1 MGRARRNSGLG
12 GCGNIPRIARH
23 RHEVCI
29 PVDGA
34 KYKLDT
40 LGAPKREIVKLGIV
54 KIKTAEQLTNLEVR
68 MSKSL
73 ECRQGHRQIL
83 GNQKCSLSYLRRR
96 TSRDVSSFRST
107 NLSPSLSSSLRR
119 SHLKRYD
126 LLGLLR
132 TASGRFNLDDRF
144 GFADRLAVQA

>member
-68 MSKSL
+68 MSKSSP
-73 ECRQGHRQIL
+73 I
-83 GNQKCSLSYLRRR
+83 
-96 TSRDVSSFRST
+96 SSADKGTGKFWGTRSAAFPT
-107 NLSPSLSSSLRR
+107 
-119 SHLKRYD
+119 
-126 LLGLLR
+126 
-132 TASGRFNLDDRF
+132 
-144 GFADRLAVQA
+144 